1 MTKLYS
7 VFRKWHRYVFFW
19 RWMILISL
27 SHGLPFS
34 WWKMG
39 VELCVEER
47 NLLSVAYKNVIGA
60 RRASWRI
67 ITTFEEKEA
76 LRNMDN
82 CLTLVKKYRKKVEE
96 ELTEICWDVLKV
108 LDKHLIKPS
117 CLNESQV
124 FYNKMCVSSIV
135 LY

>member
-1 MTKLYS
+1 
-7 VFRKWHRYVFFW
+7 
-19 RWMILISL
+19 
-27 SHGLPFS
+27 
-34 WWKMG
+34 MG

-82 CLTLVKKYRKKVEE
+82 CSNLVKKYRKKVEE
-96 ELTEICWDVLKV
+96 ELSKICWDVLGV
-108 LDKHLIKPS
+108 IEKHLITTAKVA
-117 CLNESQV
+117 ESIV
-124 FYNKMCVSSIV
+124 FYHKMFLFFTLPSITHP
-135 LY
+135 LCYLLMF